1 MITQVY
7 QFKNL
12 PQEYKTVL
20 NQTLESNQ
28 TVYVVKDN
36 TGLAKSITTNV
47 CQAIKKVQK

>member
-20 NQTLESNQ
+20 NQTLENSQ
-28 TVYVVKDN
+28 TVYVIKDK
-36 TGLAKSITTNV
+36 TGIAKSITTNV
-47 CQAIKKVQK
+47 CQAIKKTQK